1 MYMQNVYQEPANI
14 QALIKLQENLVGRR
28 EELRNRRRYDSIFYV
43 MKDGSVMRRQYQ
55 ITESDYPE
63 LIGQLKESRECRI
76 RNNTILLAQ
85 PSDIAWMTSSDV
97 NAMLLV
103 STDMEEGPA
112 GAVSALHAAAEAFS
126 ERSGRVISQME
137 ADSGK

>member
-1 MYMQNVYQEPANI
+1 MSDTEAKSSIGPGMGLIHLETGVQIINSAQIEP
-14 QALIKLQENLVGRR
+14 ERDCGS
-28 EELRNRRRYDSIFYV
+28 NRSSTGCSQGH
-43 MKDGSVMRRQYQ
+43 MSEG
-55 ITESDYPE
+55 
-63 LIGQLKESRECRI
+63 IGC
-76 RNNTILLAQ
+76 
-85 PSDIAWMTSSDV
+85 SDIAWMTSSDV

-137 ADSGK
+137 ADSGE